1 MVKDLTG
8 LKFGK
13 LTVLKLEKTKQKF
26 KENGLKAGKLYYWLC
41 KCECGKLSI
50 VEHYKL
56 INKTRSCGC
65 LKIESLIKRSTKHGC
80 KHKKIYPVWQGIKD
94 RCFNKNNKRY
104 NCYGGRGISVCDE
117 WLDFQTF
124 YNWAQAN
131 GYKEG
136 LTIDRIDVNRNYEP
150 SNCRWVTTEIQNK
163 NTRQNHKVTYNGVTK
178 CVCEWAEDI
187 GINEATLRYRLKAWG
202 IEKALNTPKQW

>member
-65 LKIESLIKRSTKHGC
+65 LKI
-80 KHKKIYPVWQGIKD
+80 
-94 RCFNKNNKRY
+94 
-104 NCYGGRGISVCDE
+104 
-117 WLDFQTF
+117 
-124 YNWAQAN
+124 
-131 GYKEG
+131 
-136 LTIDRIDVNRNYEP
+136 
-150 SNCRWVTTEIQNK
+150 
-163 NTRQNHKVTYNGVTK
+163 K

-187 GINEATLRYRLKAWG
+187 GITEATLRYRLKAWG